1 MTQIIIKPA
10 VWRCFS
16 CGGGVTRNYWEFSAS
31 NFIDLEVCLASDG
44 RVWSDGGISRDS
56 DSENL
61 YELETDQQVFELGDY
76 IAKCPHCSALFIAS
90 LIPWGDHSSLF
101 LDETR
106 GWTDTSYNWDFNRYQ
121 MKEQEALKE
130 SLVVTSADIDSSSE
144 SMFLIKANL
153 VETLRY
159 LEELL
164 SRDTFIT
171 WSIWTAAQ
179 QLVNNAVFKYRQGS
193 YLTQLHQEQAMA
205 ALTEVA
211 RRVGQIME
219 GRPASL
225 YPLMREENRGEE
237 PPILQPDTIFLAN
250 LLRIVRPV
258 SPDYYAGRFLPR
270 KEFASEFNELS
281 LQVLALHELI
291 ESNNADWEASI
302 LLQEILKKYFSFEWN
317 ELSSGG
323 SFEVLS
329 ELDEIESPDLGDVL
343 RGAKAD
349 WNRGPAIVFFVS
361 RITEEV
367 VLIAMVHPEDFS
379 KAIRGA
385 YVSDNQ
391 DEYWEPGNRSELE
404 SLLTAD
410 YSIWIFDWNLAG
422 GDLGLDEYLSDQ
434 VLPVQMWAT
443 NQGPNLSDIE
453 KVAEFI
459 GLGSGYDYEEII
471 HYLGK

>member
-1 MTQIIIKPA
+1 MTSVVKPA

-16 CGGGVTRNYWEFSAS
+16 CGGGLTRNYWEFSSS
-31 NFIDLEVCLASDG
+31 NYLDLEVCLASDA

-56 DSENL
+56 NSDEL

-90 LIPWGDHSSLF
+90 LIPWRDHSSLF
-101 LDETR
+101 FDETR
-106 GWTDTSYNWDFNRYQ
+106 GWTDTSYNWDVNQYRI
-121 MKEQEALKE
+121 KEEEALKE
-130 SLVVTSADIDSSSE
+130 SLVLPSEKVASSSD

-193 YLTQLHQEQAMA
+193 YLTELHQEQAIA
-205 ALTEVA
+205 ALTEVF
-211 RRVGQIME
+211 RRIGQIME

-225 YPLMREENRGEE
+225 YPLKRLEDWGVEA
-237 PPILQPDTIFLAN
+237 PLLQPDTIFLAN
-250 LLRIVRPV
+250 LLRIAKPNGLT
-258 SPDYYAGRFLPR
+258 YEAERFLPR
-270 KEFASEFNELS
+270 KEFANELSELS
-281 LQVLALHELI
+281 LQVLTLHELI
-291 ESNNADWEASI
+291 ETDNSDWAASVS
-302 LLQEILKKYFSFEWN
+302 LQKVLKEYFPLEYN
-317 ELSSGG
+317 EFSSVGT
-323 SFEVLS
+323 FEVFS
-329 ELDEIESPDLGDVL
+329 ELDGIESPDLGDVL
-343 RGAKAD
+343 RNAKAD
-349 WNRGPAIVFFVS
+349 WNYGPPIVFFVS
-361 RITEEV
+361 RHTSEV
-367 VLIAMVHPEDFS
+367 VLIAMIYPEGFS

-385 YVSDNQ
+385 YVAGNRE
-391 DEYWEPGNRSELE
+391 EYWEPGNRFELE
-404 SLLTAD
+404 ALLTTD
-410 YSIWIFDWNLAG
+410 YSIWIFDWNRAD

-453 KVAEFI
+453 TVAEFI

-471 HYLGK
+471 QYLGK